1 MVTERPA
8 NGIDGLLIQRIFA
21 GYAANAVGAKK
32 FSHTQPSVHSTEGK
46 SFAAESAETA
56 EFRIFCFDLCASLRP
71 LRLVLLGLFY
81 LCQKASTGHT
91 RGNPITC

>member
-8 NGIDGLLIQRIFA
+8 NGIDRPLIQRIFA
-21 GYAANAVGAKK
+21 GHAANAIGTKK
-32 FSHTQPSVHSTEGK
+32 FSHTQPSVHSIEGK

-81 LCQKASTGHT
+81 LCQKASTGHAC
-91 RGNPITC
+91 GNPVAC